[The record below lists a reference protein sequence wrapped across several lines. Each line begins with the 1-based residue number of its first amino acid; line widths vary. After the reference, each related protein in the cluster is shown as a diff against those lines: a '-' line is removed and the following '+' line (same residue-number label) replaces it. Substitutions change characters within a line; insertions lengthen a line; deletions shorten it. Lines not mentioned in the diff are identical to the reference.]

1 MEVFTRKFHP
11 SSFDLT
17 NIEPINSAFVQYVFI
32 GDDKYEM
39 VEAEKI
45 KSTYD
50 DVITFFKNGERISE
64 SSFHEK
70 TKKRFCVE
78 KNRVV
83 FLHDSNICFLDI
95 YIKPNF
101 QILPV
106 VTIEFATVDERDRY
120 IPLKWFGQEVSE
132 KFYSEKAL
140 YSSLQAVAK

>member
-11 SSFDLT
+11 STFDLS
-17 NIEPINSAFVQYVFI
+17 NIEPINSAFVQYVYI
-32 GDDKYEM
+32 GEDKYEM

-45 KSTYD
+45 KSNHD

-64 SSFHEK
+64 SYFHEK

-95 YIKPNF
+95 YIKPNY

-106 VTIEFATVDERDRY
+106 VTVEFATMDERDRF
-120 IPLKWFGQEVSE
+120 IPLKWFGQEVNI
-132 KFYSEKAL
+132 KFYNEKAL
-140 YSSLQAVAK
+140 YNSLQAVAK

>member
-11 SSFDLT
+11 STFDLE

-32 GDDKYEM
+32 GEDKYEM

-45 KSTYD
+45 KSSHD

-95 YIKPNF
+95 YIKPNY

-106 VTIEFATVDERDRY
+106 VTIEFATMDERDRY
-120 IPLKWFGQEVSE
+120 VPLKWFGQEVNK
-132 KFYSEKAL
+132 KFYNEKAL
-140 YSSLQAVAK
+140 YHSLQAVAK

>member
-17 NIEPINSAFVQYVFI
+17 NIEPINSAFVQYVYI

-45 KSTYD
+45 KSSYD

-64 SSFHEK
+64 SYFHEK

-83 FLHDSNICFLDI
+83 FLHNSNICFLDI
-95 YIKPNF
+95 YIKPNY
-101 QILPV
+101 QIIPV
-106 VTIEFATVDERDRY
+106 VTIEFANVDERDRY
-120 IPLKWFGQEVSE
+120 VPLEWFGQEVSE
-132 KFYSEKAL
+132 KFYNEKAL
-140 YSSLQAVAK
+140 YHSLQAVAK

>member
-11 SSFDLT
+11 STFDLE
-17 NIEPINSAFVQYVFI
+17 NIEPINSAFVQYVFL

-45 KSTYD
+45 KSSYD

-95 YIKPNF
+95 YIKPNY

-106 VTIEFATVDERDRY
+106 VTIEFANMDERDKY
-120 IPLKWFGQEVSE
+120 VPLEWFGQEVSE
-132 KFYSEKAL
+132 KFYNEKAL
-140 YSSLQAVAK
+140 YHSLQAVAK